1 MGRLTKKQVAE
12 VTKAQKMAKD
22 AERALDAERKQTQK
36 REQRRATLERKEQ
49 RLRERDAIAIRKSS
63 ERAARETSREERR
76 RKKLELRLQ
85 REKFAHE
92 QKEAAL
98 KRAAELVASNRVPI
112 EITRGA
118 AAAKVSVRTSK
129 TGLTRNQ
136 FSF

>member
-1 MGRLTKKQVAE
+1 MAE
-12 VTKAQKMAKD
+12 VTKAHKMAKD

-36 REQRRATLERKEQ
+36 RELRRMSQERKEQ
-49 RLRERDAIAIRKSS
+49 RTRERDAIAIRKSA
-63 ERAARETSREERR
+63 ERAARESTREERR
-76 RKKLELRLQ
+76 RKKLDIRLQ

-118 AAAKVSVRTSK
+118 AAAKVRVSSSASQKRT
-129 TGLTRNQ
+129 NV
-136 FSF
+136 